1 MELLALHLGSSV
13 IRMDSTT
20 YAAAVADNIAKAID
34 VAGLSAKAVSDA
46 TGIPYTTLKRRFN
59 SDGASPFSVR
69 EIKQIAAHLGVSA
82 RDLTTVYE
90 TPAIAEAVPA

>member
-1 MELLALHLGSSV
+1 
-13 IRMDSTT
+13 MDSTT

-59 SDGASPFSVR
+59 SGGASPFSVR

-90 TPAIAEAVPA
+90 TPAVAEAVPA